1 MENLVSVGDG
11 QTRGNPG
18 VCPKKLREKG
28 RQEVCS
34 DGHGGPDPEMALRG
48 VLERANHLPG
58 FLHLLDDRSGQRKEL
73 SAGLRQEDLL
83 SGAFEEADLQVFFEG
98 FDLKADRRLGQ
109 KKNFPCLGKALVFCH
124 LEKDLELIIGHKGSG
139 KDVEGRILGKNITAR
154 DPPDILTHKEKMVRE
169 KLSPDSASPLPPS

>member
-1 MENLVSVGDG
+1 
-11 QTRGNPG
+11 
-18 VCPKKLREKG
+18 
-28 RQEVCS
+28 
-34 DGHGGPDPEMALRG
+34 
-48 VLERANHLPG
+48 
-58 FLHLLDDRSGQRKEL
+58 
-73 SAGLRQEDLL
+73 
-83 SGAFEEADLQVFFEG
+83 
-98 FDLKADRRLGQ
+98 LGQ